1 MSSISKTCC
10 RLSLLSYILWRKVS
24 RRRHD
29 CFLFMTFNPRL
40 SLPLLLLLDR
50 VLIRVTTPAIHLFS
64 PWLKLSQSVY
74 SVTEDSFLSLLV
86 LLLPFFPLL
95 FFHLLPRFG
104 GGSVS
109 FSFMLSV
116 MKKKLSVTLPLFLFL
131 LPALQLL
138 SEEPVWACRWAV
150 PLRRHSQPVCE
161 GQRVPGQHRGVRAQR
176 TCKFTHTHAHTNSYI
191 QYKSAHKVANA
202 GNLAATRTHY
212 NEKLSP
218 IYIFSYPRTEAGD
231 LKWSPRS
238 SLPSLDCGWCI
249 NIRWEGS

>member
-1 MSSISKTCC
+1 M
-10 RLSLLSYILWRKVS
+10 S

-40 SLPLLLLLDR
+40 SLPLLLLSDR

-64 PWLKLSQSVY
+64 PRLKSSQSVY

-86 LLLPFFPLL
+86 RLFSYLFSAA

-116 MKKKLSVTLPLFLFL
+116 MKKKLSVTLSLFLFL

-138 SEEPVWACRWAV
+138 SEEPV
-150 PLRRHSQPVCE
+150 
-161 GQRVPGQHRGVRAQR
+161 
-176 TCKFTHTHAHTNSYI
+176 
-191 QYKSAHKVANA
+191 
-202 GNLAATRTHY
+202 
-212 NEKLSP
+212 
-218 IYIFSYPRTEAGD
+218 
-231 LKWSPRS
+231 
-238 SLPSLDCGWCI
+238 
-249 NIRWEGS
+249 

>member
-1 MSSISKTCC
+1 M
-10 RLSLLSYILWRKVS
+10 S

-40 SLPLLLLLDR
+40 SLPLLLLSDR
-50 VLIRVTTPAIHLFS
+50 VLIRVTTPAIHLS
-64 PWLKLSQSVY
+64 PPLLKLSQSVY

-116 MKKKLSVTLPLFLFL
+116 MKKKLSVTLSLFLFL

-138 SEEPVWACRWAV
+138 SEEPV
-150 PLRRHSQPVCE
+150 
-161 GQRVPGQHRGVRAQR
+161 
-176 TCKFTHTHAHTNSYI
+176 
-191 QYKSAHKVANA
+191 
-202 GNLAATRTHY
+202 
-212 NEKLSP
+212 
-218 IYIFSYPRTEAGD
+218 
-231 LKWSPRS
+231 
-238 SLPSLDCGWCI
+238 
-249 NIRWEGS
+249 